1 MNSTPVRIRTIPQCL
16 NEIKSLDNNTA
27 VTENFI
33 RLLCKSG
40 YVKHFKS
47 GNKYLVNLD
56 DLFHYLNN
64 SPDSIIFLG
73 TAGQETN

>member
-1 MNSTPVRIRTIPQCL
+1 MTNSKNTRIRTIQQCL
-16 NEIKSLDNNTA
+16 YEIRVLDAQTA

-40 YVKHFKS
+40 KVKHFKS

-56 DLFHYLNN
+56 NLLEFLNYTTGGN
-64 SPDSIIFLG
+64 LNG
-73 TAGQETN
+73 

>member
-1 MNSTPVRIRTIPQCL
+1 MNKIRTIPQCL
-16 NEIKSLDNNTA
+16 VEIKSLDKDSA

-40 YVKHFKS
+40 KVKHFKS

-56 DLFHYLNN
+56 NLLEFLNYTTGGEDN
-64 SPDSIIFLG
+64 
-73 TAGQETN
+73 E

>member
-1 MNSTPVRIRTIPQCL
+1 MNKIRTIPQCL
-16 NEIKSLDNNTA
+16 VEIKSLDKDSA

-40 YVKHFKS
+40 KVKHFKS

-56 DLFHYLNN
+56 NLLSYLNY
-64 SPDSIIFLG
+64 
-73 TAGQETN
+73 TQEDIDND